1 MKVKVS
7 LTYTVNAVIEADSM
21 EQAEDFIHDLTP
33 SDIVHDANIYRK
45 GKLVHEEYN
54 SEILCE
60 VVDEP
65 AAIDIRADRPIPKH
79 W

>member
-7 LTYTVNAVIEADSM
+7 LTYRVEAVIEADNM
-21 EQAEDFIHDLTP
+21 EQAEDFIHDCTP

-60 VVDEP
+60 VIDEP
-65 AAIDIRADRPIPKH
+65 AALDIRENRPIPRH